1 MGSFVVEKDIKEIQ
15 MSEEVEM
22 RELFLNNNAG
32 LGRHIRSLHSEPW
45 VSTLEPPV
53 ARVRTWGPGSQPRG
67 AAQAPPRT
75 ASGLTHLLVPS
86 RDVEYKELQL
96 SVDQVSTCK
105 SQDSWRTP
113 VSTSHETR
121 KPAKPKSAKM
131 KTKLRIN
138 PYPTQQFGSFQMDRL
153 ECGQV
158 GTWRGSPPPSAG
170 PPEQHL
176 HADGGD
182 LLYGPPYGLPFSYHY
197 GHFPLDPP
205 VFSSKKPGLPTK
217 FGQPQGPPCEVA
229 RFFLS
234 TLPASSECQWHYA
247 NPLVPS
253 SSSPA
258 KNLPEPLVSAGRHG
272 HVPNYEAPRFGDD
285 PAAPSF
291 PSCGHY
297 REEPAPGPA
306 RARQAPRD
314 AARPPLPRGP
324 PECCAPPAPEPP
336 APAQLPLVLLN
347 YHRVLARRGPL
358 GAPAHPDAG
367 PPRPRQP
374 GPGAPAPGAPR
385 PRYLGAS
392 VIITNGR

>member
-1 MGSFVVEKDIKEIQ
+1 RLTPPGSHPQDHTPGSHPRITPQDHTPGSHPRLSPPGSRAGRSTGPQGPCATALTALACALSTCPCCGVVRRA
-15 MSEEVEM
+15 SGNC
-22 RELFLNNNAG
+22 RPG
-32 LGRHIRSLHSEPW
+32 LGKHIRSLHSG
-45 VSTLEPPV
+45 TLGQHP
-53 ARVRTWGPGSQPRG
+53 G
-67 AAQAPPRT
+67 AAGGPCQDRGPWQPAPGCSAGSST
-75 ASGLTHLLVPS
+75 HSLGLTRLLVPS

-121 KPAKPKSAKM
+121 KPAKPKSSKM
-131 KTKLRIN
+131 KTKLRIS
-138 PYPTQQFGSFQMDRL
+138 PYPTQQYGSFQMDRL

-158 GTWRGSPPPSAG
+158 GTWRGSPPPSSG

-234 TLPASSECQWHYA
+234 TLPASSECQWRYA

-253 SSSPA
+253 SPSPA
-258 KNLPEPLVSAGRHG
+258 KSLSEPLVSAGRHG

-306 RARQAPRD
+306 RAARQAPRD
-314 AARPPLPRGP
+314 TARPLPRGP
-324 PECCAPPAPEPP
+324 PECCAPP
-336 APAQLPLVLLN
+336 
-347 YHRVLARRGPL
+347 
-358 GAPAHPDAG
+358 
-367 PPRPRQP
+367 
-374 GPGAPAPGAPR
+374 
-385 PRYLGAS
+385 
-392 VIITNGR
+392 